1 MAWID
6 FFTKIFVINLPE
18 RTDRLL
24 DIAGELDKWDIPYEL
39 VNAIKHEKGAEGLRL
54 TVQGIFEKAVENKW
68 DSVLIF
74 EDDAMFVESCGNPN
88 ETMEKVV
95 KQLPEAWHI
104 LLLGAQVTGG
114 FRARTSP
121 NLLRVEKAFATHAWA
136 LSLQGMKEILIQGL
150 YAPID
155 NCIVEKIQPMQQ
167 TYITYPLLCTQKE
180 GMSDIGGQFIDW
192 RPFIENR
199 YYQKLGEIQP

>member
-1 MAWID
+1 MAWTD

-24 DIAGELDKWDIPYEL
+24 DIAEELNKWDIPYEL

-54 TVQGIFEKAVENKW
+54 TVLSIFEKAVANNWE
-68 DSVLIF
+68 SVLIF
-74 EDDAMFVESCGNPN
+74 EDDCIFVESCGNPN
-88 ETMEKVV
+88 DTMELAV
-95 KQLPEAWHI
+95 KQLPRNWHI

-114 FRARTSP
+114 FKGRLSP

-136 LSLQGMKEILIQGL
+136 LSLQVMKEILSQGL

-155 NCIVEKIQPMQQ
+155 NCLVERIQPMGE
-167 TYITYPLLCTQKE
+167 TYITFPLLCTQKP
-180 GMSDIGGQFIDW
+180 GYSDIGQSEINW
-192 RPFIENR
+192 LPFIEQR
-199 YYQKLGEIQP
+199 YYQKLGEL